1 MLLNFL
7 SNQEILNLRF
17 LYKKNAFKTSSNGN
31 KRNFTISR
39 INIIHLALLTFTE
52 LINGV
57 QKIKVE
63 YFVRRNISFLDCRIW
78 SWDMAGLTLSGPS
91 ALFQH
96 CFWSIAQPT
105 ILGPGPPMFFLLLC
119 RPRPLLQVVR
129 SFACTLVNL
138 KYKAHRNIPR

>member
-31 KRNFTISR
+31 KINFTISR

-63 YFVRRNISFLDCRIW
+63 YFVRRNISFLDSRI
-78 SWDMAGLTLSGPS
+78 
-91 ALFQH
+91 
-96 CFWSIAQPT
+96 
-105 ILGPGPPMFFLLLC
+105 
-119 RPRPLLQVVR
+119 
-129 SFACTLVNL
+129 
-138 KYKAHRNIPR
+138 